1 VPTLSRTQ
9 CLAALLTFALTWTL
23 SAPALAD
30 AKVVVELKDKAGAPA
45 DGTVELK
52 KGGETKHSCTTQAA
66 RCELSGVPGGMYTVE
81 VKQPGKPSPKP
92 KEVMIPPSGE
102 VKLIVNAS

>member
-1 VPTLSRTQ
+1 VNRTSLPF
-9 CLAALLTFALTWTL
+9 LAFALTWALTL
-23 SAPALAD
+23 PVLAD
-30 AKVVVELKDKAGAPA
+30 AKVVVEVKDKDGKPA
-45 DGTVELK
+45 DGVVELK

-66 RCELSGVPGGMYTVE
+66 RCEISGVPGGMYTVE
-81 VKQPGKPSPKP
+81 VKHGDKASKP

>member
-1 VPTLSRTQ
+1 VTRRSLSTL
-9 CLAALLTFALTWTL
+9 AFALTWALTL
-23 SAPALAD
+23 PALAD
-30 AKVVVELKDKAGAPA
+30 AKVVVEVKDKDGAPA

-52 KGGETKHSCTTQAA
+52 KGGETKHSCTTQASK
-66 RCELSGVPGGMYTVE
+66 CEISGVPGGMYTVE
-81 VKQPGKPSPKP
+81 VKQGGKASKP

>member
-1 VPTLSRTQ
+1 VPIRSFRFI
-9 CLAALLTFALTWTL
+9 AFISLTWAL
-23 SAPALAD
+23 ALPALAD
-30 AKVVVELKDKAGAPA
+30 AKVVVELKDKDGAPT

-52 KGGETKHSCTTQAA
+52 KGGETKHTCTTQAA
-66 RCELSGVPGGMYTVE
+66 RCEIAGVPGGMYTVE
-81 VKQPGKPSPKP
+81 VKQAGKPSPKP